1 MKILIFLLLSINL
14 FCQEIEEKDKDYCP
28 KNLTEAIAQLD
39 IIHADST
46 KHQIISMSEN
56 EFLMNTHFT
65 IGLWIRNEWLYDRFL
80 GFNIGDSELREELFE
95 MGVPTNDDMSGLIL
109 RSYYRHLTN
118 QEINVEQQI
127 NDIQKYYL
135 KINKLN

>member
-1 MKILIFLLLSINL
+1 MKIIVLLLISINL
-14 FCQEIEEKDKDYCP
+14 VGQEIEEKDKDYYP

-46 KHQIISMSEN
+46 KQQIISMSEN
-56 EFLMNTHFT
+56 EFLINTHRT

-80 GFNIGDSELREELFE
+80 GFNIGDSELREELFK
-95 MGVPTNDDMSGLIL
+95 MGVPANDDMSGLIL

-118 QEINVEQQI
+118 QELNIDQQI
-127 NDIQKYYL
+127 IEIQEFYIKQ
-135 KINKLN
+135 NNFN